1 MKKEMQVP
9 TSRTLCPP
17 ECKIKLPEN
26 ATFPLGSADWT
37 QQKGGRLLQA
47 LLELAWLQVE

>member
-9 TSRTLCPP
+9 ISRTLCPP
-17 ECKIKLPEN
+17 ECKVKLPEN
-26 ATFPLGSADWT
+26 AIFPLGSADWT

-47 LLELAWLQVE
+47 LLELVWLQAG